1 VIPTRSLGM
10 IALLWSAMWVT
21 VPAQAAP
28 DPKNA
33 KDQRLETLDDKERAV
48 LAPLLERGPVS
59 LVEFAQGDVLPAIL
73 VAGYVDAPVDVVAS
87 VISHPAEY
95 PKFMRTLDS
104 VQMLSETPTQ
114 NAYKW
119 TWQTAGVLFLEGEN
133 RMTIL
138 APPRAKPEQGYRIS
152 IKSERGQL
160 GEGRL
165 MWRVLPAGKKRS
177 FVSLGL
183 RIDMRDANYVMKK
196 LDAASRSINR
206 SVNIALAHVMV
217 LGTKR
222 EAERQAGSKL
232 TLPASVPFEPPK
244 LELEKLRGILD
255 RADML
260 LMELTPSGLGKLTVV
275 GRGGATPEQLKK
287 VMTDPDTFGKSLVQG
302 SYTRVIKTE
311 GPLKT
316 FEWGVDLPL
325 VGTSGKMTMK
335 DEPELVSIDATEGAL
350 KGGRWRFSTP
360 RLSTGEGVVVGYSQF
375 DVTKSSWLVEK
386 IAGIDPAM
394 GHGLAAATQVM
405 MLRALRKRVQQEREA
420 AAAAPP
426 PAPLPAPPGTV
437 PAAPPATVTAR

>member
-1 VIPTRSLGM
+1 VILKRSLPRL
-10 IALLWSAMWVT
+10 IALLASAMWAVS
-21 VPAQAAP
+21 PAHAAP
-28 DPKNA
+28 DSKTDA
-33 KDQRLETLDDKERAV
+33 KQQRLDTLDDKERAV
-48 LAPLLERGPVS
+48 LQPLMERGLVG
-59 LVEFAQGDVLPAIL
+59 LVEFAQGDVLPAIM
-73 VAGYVDAPVDVVAS
+73 VAGYVDAPAEQVAS

-104 VQMLSETPTQ
+104 VQMLSESPTQ

-138 APPRAKPEQGYRIS
+138 APPKGKPDQGWRIS

-165 MWRVLPAGKKRS
+165 MWRVLPLGKKRS

-206 SVNIALAHVMV
+206 SVNIALAHVMM

-222 EAERQAGSKL
+222 EAERQAGATVS
-232 TLPASVPFEPPK
+232 LPASVPLEPPK
-244 LELEKLRGILD
+244 LDLEKLRGVME
-255 RADML
+255 RADLL
-260 LMELTPSGLGKLTVV
+260 LMELTPSGLGKLSVI
-275 GRGGATPEQLKK
+275 GRGGATPEELNR

-302 SYTRVIKTE
+302 SYTRVTKTE
-311 GPLKT
+311 GKTKT
-316 FEWGVDLPL
+316 FEWGVNLPL
-325 VGTSGKMTMK
+325 VGTSGKMTMTS
-335 DEPELVSIDATEGAL
+335 DPDLVSIDAIEGAL
-350 KGGRWRFSTP
+350 KGGRWRFQTP
-360 RLSTGEGVVVGYSQF
+360 RLASGEGVVVGYSQF

-420 AAAAPP
+420 AAIPP
-426 PAPLPAPPGTV
+426 QPAPVGTV
-437 PAAPPATVTAR
+437 PAAR

>member
-1 VIPTRSLGM
+1 L
-10 IALLWSAMWVT
+10 IALLASALWVT
-21 VPAQAAP
+21 SPARATP
-28 DPKNA
+28 DPKSDA
-33 KDQRLETLDDKERAV
+33 KQQRLETLDDKERVV
-48 LAPLLERGPVS
+48 LQPLLERGLVS
-59 LVEFAQGDVLPAIL
+59 LVEFAQGDMLPAIL
-73 VAGYVDAPVDVVAS
+73 VAGYVDAPAEQVAS
-87 VISHPAEY
+87 VISHPADY
-95 PKFMRTLDS
+95 PKFMKTLDS
-104 VQMLSETPTQ
+104 VQMLSESPTQ

-138 APPRAKPEQGYRIS
+138 APPKGKPDQGYRIS

-206 SVNIALAHVMV
+206 SINIALAHVML
-217 LGTKR
+217 LGTKK
-222 EAERQAGSKL
+222 EAERQAGS
-232 TLPASVPFEPPK
+232 TFALPATVPFDAPQ
-244 LELEKLRGILD
+244 LELEKLKPILD
-255 RADML
+255 RADL
-260 LMELTPSGLGKLTVV
+260 LMMELTPSGLGKLTMI
-275 GRGGATPEQLKK
+275 GRGGATPAELNH

-302 SYTRVIKTE
+302 SYTRVTKTE
-311 GPLKT
+311 GKTKT

-325 VGTSGKMTMK
+325 VGTSGKMTMTA
-335 DEPELVSIDATEGAL
+335 DPDVVAIDAIDGAL
-350 KGGRWRFSTP
+350 KGGRWRFTTP
-360 RLSTGEGVVVGYSQF
+360 KLASGEGVVVGYSQF

-420 AAAAPP
+420 AAAAVIPP
-426 PAPLPAPPGTV
+426 QPAPSGTV
-437 PAAPPATVTAR
+437 PAH